1 MRERTGFIR
10 HTRYREEQTDGYTRY
25 NELVLWLWRASEYC
39 TKVRG
44 TLHSRASL
52 LVLSLMTSL
61 LPVSPL
67 PGSLLYTESR
77 KVDGADDG
85 EGQLAEVD
93 IAPEEMLPEVELARN
108 IWEHLRGSRW

>member
-1 MRERTGFIR
+1 M
-10 HTRYREEQTDGYTRY
+10 
-25 NELVLWLWRASEYC
+25 WLWRASEYC

-52 LVLSLMTSL
+52 LVLSLLSSL

-67 PGSLLYTESR
+67 PGSLLHTESR

-108 IWEHLRGSRW
+108 IWEHDGTILHGFCHMLPAQSAILILTKLT

>member
-52 LVLSLMTSL
+52 LVLSLMSSL

-67 PGSLLYTESR
+67 PGTLLHTESQE
-77 KVDGADDG
+77 VDGAADG
-85 EGQLAEVD
+85 EGQVAEEAS
-93 IAPEEMLPEVELARN
+93 APE
-108 IWEHLRGSRW
+108 